1 MLPRPRFGL
10 YWLWPKFDI
19 HVAYWSQSCR
29 LCDGRRVLTLHEAC
43 PF

>member
-10 YWLWPKFDI
+10 YWYWYAFDL

-29 LCDGRRVLTLHEAC
+29 IRDRRRVLDFHEAC